1 LGDTRSTKKNFQK
14 IKITFFGNLCNVRPK
29 KGNFD
34 FRNFFVEWIS
44 PKKEMIDKARDL
56 ADLKII

>member
-1 LGDTRSTKKNFQK
+1 LGDTRYTKKIPK

-29 KGNFD
+29 KVILIFGI
-34 FRNFFVEWIS
+34 FFVERVS

-56 ADLKII
+56 AVSKII